1 MSDADLIAKEK
12 KKLTALLILGMTKVR
27 HRCPFTSAPNLC
39 RNAGGGMGELERG
52 ESWAHVTKCF
62 GKTIAEQTS
71 VLQTLDYC
79 KNDNAVLAK
88 GLFQLPWDLEDT

>member
-1 MSDADLIAKEK
+1 
-12 KKLTALLILGMTKVR
+12 
-27 HRCPFTSAPNLC
+27 
-39 RNAGGGMGELERG
+39 MGELERG

>member
-1 MSDADLIAKEK
+1 
-12 KKLTALLILGMTKVR
+12 
-27 HRCPFTSAPNLC
+27 
-39 RNAGGGMGELERG
+39 MGELERG
-52 ESWAHVTKCF
+52 ESWAHVTECF
-62 GKTIAEQTS
+62 GKTIAEQTY